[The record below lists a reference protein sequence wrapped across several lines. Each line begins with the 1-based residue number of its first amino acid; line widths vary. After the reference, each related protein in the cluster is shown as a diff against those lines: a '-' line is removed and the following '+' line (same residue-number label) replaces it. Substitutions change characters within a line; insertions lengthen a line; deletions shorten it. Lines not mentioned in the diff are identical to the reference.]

1 MNEQEINEALGLEPE
16 EETPPEAID
25 APEDGN
31 TGTAE
36 PEPEETG
43 EAAEPTEEPEP
54 EPEPEETPPAAQE
67 PKQPTREEL
76 LAEARRQLEAENAR
90 TMDEAIRGLGIVDP
104 YTKKPVTTLA
114 EYRDYKAKVD
124 ADKRERFMK
133 KAGMTPEAFAEFIAS
148 QPEMQQAHEAARRAA
163 LERQQAVINEQM
175 RQLHE
180 LDPNINTPQD
190 LPKMQNFAEFTR
202 LVKQHNLDFV
212 SAYKLANMDALT
224 ERRVEASRQAA
235 RNAAAAKAHL
245 QPSKPRSAGDGAA
258 DVTIP
263 AETLELYRDLF
274 PDASTAELKRDYAQ
288 YLAAN
293 KKKGVR

>member
-16 EETPPEAID
+16 EEMPPEATGT
-25 APEDGN
+25 PEDGN

-54 EPEPEETPPAAQE
+54 EPEPEETPPAAE
-67 PKQPTREEL
+67 KPKQPTREEL

-133 KAGMTPEAFAEFIAS
+133 KAGMTPEAFAEFIGS
-148 QPEMQQAHEAARRAA
+148 QPEVQQAHEAARRAA

-180 LDPNINTPQD
+180 MDPNISTPQD

-245 QPSKPRSAGDGAA
+245 QPSKPRSAGDPAA